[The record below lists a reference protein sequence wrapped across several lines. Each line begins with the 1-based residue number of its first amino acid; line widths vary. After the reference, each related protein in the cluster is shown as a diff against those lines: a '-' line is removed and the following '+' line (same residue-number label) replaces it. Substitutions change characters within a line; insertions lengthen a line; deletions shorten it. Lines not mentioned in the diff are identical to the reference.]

1 MFRAHLGLNL
11 PVHVPLNFQQHV
23 TQDNEVEISPKKW
36 DLCGRAGTD
45 KMVYNW
51 GRWVRRQKRYICQ
64 SSGWLF
70 SPVRT

>member
-23 TQDNEVEISPKKW
+23 TQDNEVEISPNKIGPVW
-36 DLCGRAGTD
+36 MSWD

-51 GRWVRRQKRYICQ
+51 GRWVDRK
-64 SSGWLF
+64 GTF
-70 SPVRT
+70 ASPVAGCFLL